1 MSTLYCACCGQP
13 FQRASSRGP
22 APLYCSR
29 DCRRQME
36 VRRRVWSSMG
46 MAGMGAA
53 GVGVKGGAS
62 VKGASMGPERTAWG
76 FDSWPGGGAVHGER
90 YGRSA
95 SA

>member
-46 MAGMGAA
+46 MAGI
-53 GVGVKGGAS
+53 GAS
-62 VKGASMGPERTAWG
+62 LKGAPIGPERTAWG